1 MMVYI
6 HIHVKC
12 LIFLYYIYCLC
23 FLAEGL
29 KSHKFA
35 RPRFA
40 KRRTCPS
47 NAHWSWSWDAQ
58 RSLGGAKSQ
67 GSFPPPPPELD
78 GSRIF
83 FQIISFG
90 NEALQKIGEVIVF
103 FFLKTFSWHNS
114 CLSARRKLGFLEDIW
129 WRTSWTES
137 LGLVVVSQFGNCWE
151 GLKNGIR
158 VVILYTVYIWTCRYC
173 VYIIHIYI
181 YVCVCVH
188 SSWFFVLFKCS
199 EFSELLWDPF
209 QRLLKRNT
217 PRFVGS
223 VWLSLFPAQ
232 VE

>member
-1 MMVYI
+1 MFDISILYILLVFFGWRIEITQVCTAKVCEKKNMSFKRTLELIVGCPEKFRWRKISGEFPTPPPLKMMVPG
-6 HIHVKC
+6 
-12 LIFLYYIYCLC
+12 F
-23 FLAEGL
+23 FF
-29 KSHKFA
+29 KS
-35 RPRFA
+35 
-40 KRRTCPS
+40 
-47 NAHWSWSWDAQ
+47 
-58 RSLGGAKSQ
+58 SLLVMKPCKKS
-67 GSFPPPPPELD
+67 GKL
-78 GSRIF
+78 
-83 FQIISFG
+83 
-90 NEALQKIGEVIVF
+90 V

-181 YVCVCVH
+181 YIYVCVCVH